1 MSVIEKAVEFMLSI
15 ANDSSHGYDQSN
27 RWGPDYDCSSLVI
40 TSYKKAGLPLTA
52 TYTGNMYNNFIAN
65 GFEDVTKKVN
75 FSTGAGMQRG
85 DVLLNHV
92 QHTAMHIGNGKI
104 VHAAGNENGG
114 ITGGKTGDQTGREIY
129 TLNYYNHPWNC
140 VLRYTKEEN
149 KNNTT
154 TATKEPASSGSY
166 IVQKGDS
173 LWKIAADILGS
184 GMKYKEIMKANN
196 MKNQMIQPGQT
207 LIIPGFKKEEKEVKA
222 EKTVKVLLPE
232 LSFGC
237 NGMPVRSLQTLLVF
251 RSCLSQSNVNG
262 DFDSAT
268 QSAVKKF
275 QTSAKIAVDG
285 IVGENT
291 WKALLS

>member
-15 ANDSSHGYDQSN
+15 ANDNSHGYDQIG

-75 FSTGAGMQRG
+75 LSTGAGMQRG

-104 VHAAGNENGG
+104 AHAAVNENGG
-114 ITGGKTGDQTGREIY
+114 IKGGKTGDQTGREIY
-129 TLNYYNHPWNC
+129 VLNYYNHPWNC
-140 VLRYTKEEN
+140 VLRYTKEDSTN
-149 KNNTT
+149 
-154 TATKEPASSGSY
+154 ATQEETSSGIY

-173 LWKIAADILGS
+173 LWKIAADVLGS
-184 GMKYKEIMKANN
+184 GMKYKEIMEANN
-196 MKNQMIQPGQT
+196 MKTQMIQPGQE
-207 LIIPGFKKEEKEVKA
+207 LIIPGFAKEEE
-222 EKTVKVLLPE
+222 ETVSEQTCKVSLPE

-237 NGMPVRSLQTLLVF
+237 NGMSVRSLQTLLVF
-251 RSCLSQSNVNG
+251 RSCLLQSNVNG